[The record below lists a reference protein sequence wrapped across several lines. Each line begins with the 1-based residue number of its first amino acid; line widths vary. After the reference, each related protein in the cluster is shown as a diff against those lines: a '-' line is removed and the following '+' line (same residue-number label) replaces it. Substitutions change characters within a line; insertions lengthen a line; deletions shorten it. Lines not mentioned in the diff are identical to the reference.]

1 MHGYTA
7 KQIRTAEAPLL
18 KHGVPLMARAAAGLA
33 RELRTLL
40 PDGGGRILVLAG
52 SGDNGGDALFAAAEL
67 ASDGTDVSVIQTG
80 RTLHERGAAAAMV
93 AGAKVIEP
101 AMAAQAAEGSDV
113 VLDGILGTGAT
124 RSPALRGTARDVVAS
139 LLPVLTQPKRPLI
152 VAVDIPSGIHPDDGS
167 VPDPVVLPADV
178 TVTFGGCKAGLLL
191 DPASRLAGRIVL
203 VDIGLGPAL
212 AGVDPVL
219 TAGVD

>member
-7 KQIRTAEAPLL
+7 NQIRTAEKPLL

-33 RELRTLL
+33 RELRALL

-67 ASDGTDVSVIQTG
+67 ASDGADVSVIQTG
-80 RTLHERGAAAAMV
+80 STMHERAAAAAMV
-93 AGAKVIEP
+93 AGANVIEP
-101 AMAAQAAEGSDV
+101 RMAAQAAEVSDV
-113 VLDGILGTGAT
+113 VLDGILGTGAS
-124 RSPALRGTARDVVAS
+124 RSPALRDTAREVVA
-139 LLPVLTQPKRPLI
+139 LVLPVLAQPKRPLV

-167 VPDPVVLPADV
+167 VPDPTVLPADV

-212 AGVDPVL
+212 GGVEPAVTTPDR
-219 TAGVD
+219 

>member
-1 MHGYTA
+1 MHGYTS

-67 ASDGTDVSVIQTG
+67 ASDGADVSVVQTG
-80 RTLHERGAAAAMV
+80 RTMHERAAAAAMV

-101 AMAAQAAEGSDV
+101 GMAAQAAETSHI
-113 VLDGILGTGAT
+113 VLDGILGTGAS
-124 RSPALRGTARDVVAS
+124 RSPALRDSAREVVAS
-139 LLPVLTQPKRPLI
+139 VLPVLAQPQRPLV
-152 VAVDIPSGIHPDDGS
+152 VAVDIPSGINPDDGS
-167 VPDPVVLPADV
+167 VPDPAVLPADV

-191 DPASRLAGRIVL
+191 GPASQLVGRIVL

-212 AGVDPVL
+212 AQADPVV
-219 TAGVD
+219 TTSV